1 MATELTGVFFSF
13 SSLYSAPRSYPKP
26 LIILVALCC
35 AESIRGISADY
46 NIQSMISTTHSNDF
60 YHRIVMFCVVTP
72 FLITLNTIYFFLTA
86 CENWVVFTKAPL
98 SEHWIFFAYFILMHY
113 FPFLKIRFYFIPHSL
128 SFARSFYNSD
138 SSQQWNQVRFVSALD
153 YYQFFSVITEIF
165 LKYHHSRSTWLKLTI
180 LTIT

>member
-46 NIQSMISTTHSNDF
+46 NIQSMISTIHSNDF

-72 FLITLNTIYFFLTA
+72 FLITQHYLLFFDSLWKLSCFYKSTSIRTLNFFCIFYSYALFPIF
-86 CENWVVFTKAPL
+86 ENEILFYPTFTQFCK
-98 SEHWIFFAYFILMHY
+98 IILQLW
-113 FPFLKIRFYFIPHSL
+113 LKP
-128 SFARSFYNSD
+128 AVK
-138 SSQQWNQVRFVSALD
+138 SSQICISSRLLSVLFCNHWNIFKVSPL
-153 YYQFFSVITEIF
+153 
-165 LKYHHSRSTWLKLTI
+165 
-180 LTIT
+180 